1 MQFYCF
7 QKLGSV
13 RFEAECGY
21 DSTPQEFPHNFH
33 FLPLDKATGRRLVFP
48 RHQFGNSQVKS
59 TLISIGNG
67 QLIVTSSSTGGNGR
81 QTPNFS
87 SLAGTCQK
95 TLEVNISMR
104 EANFHRPRR

>member
-1 MQFYCF
+1 MASYRNR
-7 QKLGSV
+7 LTPGNSN
-13 RFEAECGY
+13 ECGG
-21 DSTPQEFPHNFH
+21 QE
-33 FLPLDKATGRRLVFP
+33 LLVFP
-48 RHQFGNSQVKS
+48 RYQFGNSQVKS

-81 QTPNFS
+81 QTPNCS

-104 EANFHRPRR
+104 EANFHRLRR